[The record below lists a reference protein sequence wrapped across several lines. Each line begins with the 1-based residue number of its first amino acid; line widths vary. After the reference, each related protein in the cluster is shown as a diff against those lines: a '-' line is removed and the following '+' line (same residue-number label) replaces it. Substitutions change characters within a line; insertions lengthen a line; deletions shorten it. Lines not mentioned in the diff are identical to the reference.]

1 MKGFRSVGSTQHFL
15 GSFSR
20 ISPHFRPRRHTM
32 PGSAYRTVMKDPFT
46 NWSQIT
52 GSPALVG
59 AA

>member
-1 MKGFRSVGSTQHFL
+1 
-15 GSFSR
+15 
-20 ISPHFRPRRHTM
+20 M